1 MIEVGR
7 NSIVVRNVDLKSE
20 EYKKAQYIYSLYDK
34 VIHKY
39 TFSAFLEE
47 NGDLYFPSSITVEE
61 LQKVFPT
68 EEVAVDFKNTAKA
81 KSCSFEMVH
90 QPKDE
95 LQRKSIQFL
104 MKMKKDLETHQRF
117 LSLETGSGK
126 TYVTI
131 NIISQLKKKAMI
143 IVDTVTLADQWKN
156 EFLKHTNL
164 SDNDIIILSGQE
176 SIDAE
181 VANPTGKIYIAI
193 HRTLG
198 NLISNDI
205 NSINILMNK
214 LGIGIR
220 VFDESHVEFGNICR
234 INSLSNVE
242 YTLYLTATPSRSNFN
257 DNSLYA
263 KVFGKV
269 PYFNGKELSGDKY
282 HTVVMYSF
290 NSNPGL
296 DDKIAVRTQYGFNQ
310 AKWSQY
316 IENDGYQSLLEAIT
330 EIITKFQL
338 DKRKMKIAMMFPTI
352 ELIKKVKK
360 DIEYLFPDVFTIG
373 TFIGEVPKNKRFEE
387 LDKSLILTNDKMF
400 DKAIDVQDLEILI
413 NFVPISSQPKTEQI
427 IGRLRNRQNYQS
439 ILIDVCDNGF
449 DECSRNAKL
458 RKRFYKKKA
467 KKIIEITK

>member
-7 NSIVVRNVDLKSE
+7 NSIVVRNVDKKSE
-20 EYKKAQYIYSLYDK
+20 SFRKIQYKYSLYDK
-34 VIHKY
+34 VTHKY
-39 TFSAFLEE
+39 TFSAYIE
-47 NGDLYFPSSITVEE
+47 NDGDLYFPSSITIEE
-61 LQKVFPT
+61 IQACFPE
-68 EEVAVDFKNTAKA
+68 EEVAVNFKNTAKA
-81 KSCSFEMVH
+81 QSILFNMIH
-90 QPKDE
+90 QPKND
-95 LQRKSIQFL
+95 LQKKSIQFL
-104 MKMKKDLETHQRF
+104 MKMKNDLETHQRF

-131 NIISQLKKKAMI
+131 NIISKFKKKAMI
-143 IVDTVTLADQWKN
+143 VVDGVSLANQWKE
-156 EFLKHTNL
+156 EFLKHTDL
-164 SDNDIIILSGQE
+164 KDEDIVILSGQE
-176 SIDAE
+176 SIDSEFAK
-181 VANPTGKIYIAI
+181 PKGKIYIAI

-205 NSINILMNK
+205 NSINSLMNK

-290 NSNPGL
+290 NSHPGL
-296 DDKIAVRTQYGFNQ
+296 DDKISVRTKYGFNQ

-316 IENDGYQSLLEAIT
+316 IENDGYQYLLEAIN
-330 EIITKFQL
+330 EIITKFKL
-338 DKRKMKIAMMFPTI
+338 GERNMKVAMMFPTI

-360 DIEYLFPDVFTIG
+360 DIEELFPDVFTIG
-373 TFIGEVPKNKRFEE
+373 MFIGEVPKDKRFEE
-387 LDKSLILTNDKMF
+387 LEKTLILTNDKIF

-413 NFVPISSQPKTEQI
+413 NFVPIGSLVKTEQI
-427 IGRLRNRQNYQS
+427 IGRLRNRPNYQS

-449 DECSRNAKL
+449 DECIRNTKL

-467 KKIIEITK
+467 KKIIEIKN